1 MIRKNNYNKNK
12 KEDTYKINNINNNF
26 KKVKKKNVNTRISAK
41 RVVWLLLVII
51 LTFVI
56 LIRKNC
62 IFANCKR

>member
-12 KEDTYKINNINNNF
+12 KEDTYKISNINDNF

-56 LIRKNC
+56 LIRKNF
-62 IFANCKR
+62 IFTNYKG

>member
-56 LIRKNC
+56 LIRKNF
-62 IFANCKR
+62 IFTNYKG

>member
-26 KKVKKKNVNTRISAK
+26 KKAKKKNVNTRISAK

-56 LIRKNC
+56 LIRKNF
-62 IFANCKR
+62 IFTNYKG

>member
-12 KEDTYKINNINNNF
+12 KEDTYKINNINNNIN
-26 KKVKKKNVNTRISAK
+26 KAKKKNVNTRISAK

-56 LIRKNC
+56 LIRKNF
-62 IFANCKR
+62 IFTNYKG

>member
-12 KEDTYKINNINNNF
+12 KEDTYKINNINNNIN
-26 KKVKKKNVNTRISAK
+26 KAKKKNVNTKISAK

-56 LIRKNC
+56 LIRKNF
-62 IFANCKR
+62 IFTNYKG